1 MLSIVA
7 HHYVVNSGLMRLMDE
22 ESTLSAHSLFY
33 YLFGMW
39 GKTGINCFV
48 LITGYFM
55 CTSQITLQKF
65 LKLVLEIL
73 FYNITIYFIF
83 VFTSYIKFD
92 WIVFLKTIIITRII
106 SDGFISCFL
115 LFYLCIPFLNLFV
128 NRLTQKQH
136 KCLILL
142 CLFIYSFFG
151 TMPGFE
157 IRTNYV
163 SWFCVLFFISSYIRL
178 YPFDHKND
186 TKYWVRASL
195 LVIFLACLSV
205 FTVTYFK
212 LPLYAYGLVS
222 DSNAFLAVIIAFCT
236 FNLFNSINLPYNKWI
251 NWIGGSTLGVLL
263 IHANS
268 GTMRQWLWMDTI
280 QCVEHFNVP
289 YYALY
294 AIICVLIIFTICIII
309 DRIRILTIERWT
321 FNFINKHLH
330 QWTIKQ

>member
-1 MLSIVA
+1 
-7 HHYVVNSGLMRLMDE
+7 
-22 ESTLSAHSLFY
+22 
-33 YLFGMW
+33 MW

-48 LITGYFM
+48 MITGYFM

-73 FYNITIYFIF
+73 FYNLTIYLTFIF
-83 VFTSYIKFD
+83 TNYTTFNLLVFF
-92 WIVFLKTIIITRII
+92 KTIIVTRII

-115 LFYLCIPFLNLFV
+115 LFYLCMPFLNIFV
-128 NRLTQKQH
+128 NHLTQKQH
-136 KCLILL
+136 KYLILL

-151 TMPGFE
+151 TVPGFE

-163 SWFCVLFFISSYIRL
+163 SWFCVLFFIASYIRL
-178 YPFDHKND
+178 YPFCHKND
-186 TKYWVRASL
+186 TKYWFKTSL
-195 LVIFLACLSV
+195 FVIFLACLSV
-205 FTVTYFK
+205 FIITFFK

-222 DSNAFLAVIIAFCT
+222 DSNAILAVIIAFCT
-236 FNLFNSINLPYNKWI
+236 FNLFNSMNLSYNKWI
-251 NWIGGSTLGVLL
+251 NWIGGSTFGVLL

-268 GTMRQWLWMDTI
+268 GTMRQFLWKDTV

-294 AIICVLIIFTICIII
+294 AIISVLLIFSICIII

-321 FNFINKHLH
+321 FNLLDKHLP
-330 QWTIKQ
+330 QWTIKL